1 MLQRASDLFAR
12 MTGQSFS
19 GLTLEYGDADNPI
32 LVGVRANGGSTVTVE
47 GMSDGTCDQLYLALR
62 LAAIEQFTRRAE
74 PLPLLVD
81 DILIRFD
88 DNRARET
95 LAVLGEISR
104 QHQVIFFTHHQRL
117 TDLADE
123 VFGAGT
129 YGRLELS
136 P

>member
-1 MLQRASDLFAR
+1 
-12 MTGQSFS
+12 
-19 GLTLEYGDADNPI
+19 
-32 LVGVRANGGSTVTVE
+32 
-47 GMSDGTCDQLYLALR
+47 MSDGTCDQLYLALR

-88 DNRARET
+88 DERARET
-95 LAVLGEISR
+95 LAVLGELSQ

-117 TDLADE
+117 GQLADE
-123 VFGAGT
+123 VLGAGK

-136 P
+136 A